1 MRPNRS
7 RRERSNSEVVY
18 DVVRASTGWAVVRAN
33 GGYREELTTREA
45 ALGRACEI
53 CRQLAPAKVRLHDDD
68 DPDGAPLEEIV
79 YSSVVS
85 SGRAAVG

>member
-7 RRERSNSEVVY
+7 KRERINSEAVY
-18 DVVRASTGWAVVRAN
+18 DVVRTSGGWAVVRAN
-33 GGYREELTTREA
+33 GGYREDFPTREA

-68 DPDGAPLEEIV
+68 DPGSAPLEEVV
-79 YSSVVS
+79 YCHRV
-85 SGRAAVG
+85 GNGGTAVR